1 MIGSKG
7 KRKQQEGK
15 MVMEQNLVNIYSK
28 EFIIE
33 TVDSKKH
40 LKYYQKFTNNM
51 RDKEKPKITKTK
63 EISYTKITF
72 LPDYKRFGIEGITDD
87 IYNVLKKEI
96 MIYQ

>member
-1 MIGSKG
+1 MKKKTTGG
-7 KRKQQEGK
+7 KNGYGAK
-15 MVMEQNLVNIYSK
+15 LANIYSK

-63 EISYTKITF
+63 NI
-72 LPDYKRFGIEGITDD
+72 
-87 IYNVLKKEI
+87 IY
-96 MIYQ
+96 